1 MKNPKELACIQ
12 TNQTFFILNE
22 LEAPEY
28 KDGSEPLT
36 FHHETF
42 SRFKFVI
49 INQDKK
55 ATTANIGVKEIPG
68 ITRKIQTLYL
78 KEMLSQGTVKT
89 ETPKSP
95 AYTTIIAT
103 GKLKGKTPAALM
115 LEDAQKNKSLL
126 INQLAWLKANL
137 SRYPKNEVQIRAIED
152 AMRLYEEGKL
162 NQEVVENGY
171 HIDVVYSSGM
181 RPLIRRKRADG
192 KCFVYEITI
201 RWNGG
206 AEKPIEI
213 EIRNYYA
220 PVVKKENGLLNVMA
234 KDRVED
240 VRNIVSLTLE
250 QWFWIEHMLDTNI
263 RTFESLYAAKNY
275 KMAIEEERKNI
286 ELLKCSGKLAAS

>member
-55 ATTANIGVKEIPG
+55 ATTANVSVKEIPG
-68 ITRKIQTLYL
+68 ITRKIQNLYL
-78 KEMLSQGTVKT
+78 KEMLSQGTAKT
-89 ETPKSP
+89 ETPKSL
-95 AYTTIIAT
+95 AYTTVITT

-115 LEDAQKNKSLL
+115 LEDAQKNRGLL
-126 INQLAWLKANL
+126 SNQLTWLKANL

-162 NQEVVENGY
+162 NQDAAENGY
-171 HIDVVYSSGM
+171 HTEIVYSSGM
-181 RPLIRRKRADG
+181 RPLIRRKRPDG
-192 KCFVYEITI
+192 KCFVYEIVI

-206 AEKPIEI
+206 AEKPVEV

-234 KDRVED
+234 KDKVD
-240 VRNIVSLTLE
+240 DTRNAVSLTLE
-250 QWFWIEHMLDTNI
+250 QWFWIEHMLETNI

-275 KMAIEEERKNI
+275 KIAIEEEHKNI
-286 ELLKCSGKLAAS
+286 EMLKRDGKLAAS